1 MKNNLIL
8 FVTPLMLLFGVAAY
22 AQVSVGAGYINS
34 RSTNA
39 IVESDFINEVTSD
52 MVYNGFYAGVGY
64 TFSIMKGLGI
74 TPGIYFESITAN
86 YASDLTAFTVSS
98 SFSEQFIDIPLHIS
112 YGISLSPGVRILA
125 FAGPAASFGIVAKS
139 KTLTEFRVG
148 DDHTPKESSSDS
160 YEGGGLSRFDLF
172 VGGGLGVELLNHFRI
187 TVGLNYSLLERHKVK
202 VVDRPQ
208 RRHQIV
214 AGIAYVF

>member
-1 MKNNLIL
+1 
-8 FVTPLMLLFGVAAY
+8 MLLFGVAAY

-64 TFSIMKGLGI
+64 TL
-74 TPGIYFESITAN
+74 IYFESITAN